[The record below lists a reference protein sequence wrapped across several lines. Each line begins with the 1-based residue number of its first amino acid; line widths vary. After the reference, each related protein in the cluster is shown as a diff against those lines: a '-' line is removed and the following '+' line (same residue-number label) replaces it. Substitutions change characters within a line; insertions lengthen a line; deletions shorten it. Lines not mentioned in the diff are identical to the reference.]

1 MSNIRKQH
9 TSNFKA
15 QVALAAIQ
23 GEETTAQL
31 AVRYDVHPTMVN
43 SWKKQ
48 LESGAAGLFDSGRK
62 ASKEKETEETVAELY
77 RHIGQLKVE
86 RDFLAKRPGI

>member
-1 MSNIRKQH
+1 MSNVRKNH
-9 TSNFKA
+9 TSAFKA
-15 QVALAAIQ
+15 KVALAAIK

-31 AVRYDVHPTMVN
+31 AARYAVHPTMIN
-43 SWKKQ
+43 AWKRQ
-48 LESGAAGLFDSGRK
+48 LEGGASGVFDSGRN
-62 ASKEKETEETVAELY
+62 ARKEKESDETVAELY

>member
-9 TSNFKA
+9 SSNFKA
-15 QVALAAIQ
+15 KVALAAIK

-31 AVRYDVHPTMVN
+31 AVRYEIHPTMVN
-43 SWKKQ
+43 AWKKQ
-48 LESGAAGLFDSGRK
+48 LEGGASGVFDSGRNAK
-62 ASKEKETEETVAELY
+62 KEKEADETVAELY

>member
-1 MSNIRKQH
+1 MSNVRKKH

-15 QVALAAIQ
+15 TVALAAIR

-31 AVRYDVHPTMVN
+31 AVRYEVHPTMIN

-48 LESGAAGLFDSGRK
+48 LVGGASEVFDSGRK
-62 ASKEKETEETVAELY
+62 AKKEKESEETVAELY

>member
-15 QVALAAIQ
+15 QVALAAIR

-31 AVRYDVHPTMVN
+31 AVRYEVHPTMVN
-43 SWKKQ
+43 AWKKQ
-48 LESGAAGLFDSGRK
+48 LESGAVGLFDAGRK
-62 ASKEKETEETVAELY
+62 GSKEKETEETVAELY

>member
-1 MSNIRKQH
+1 MSNIRKQY

-15 QVALAAIQ
+15 KVALAAIR

-31 AVRYDVHPTMVN
+31 AVRYEVHPTMIT
-43 SWKKQ
+43 SWKKL
-48 LESGAAGLFDSGRK
+48 LENGASGVFDTGRTAK
-62 ASKEKETEETVAELY
+62 KEKESEETFAELY